1 MFFGPVVRTRTVSP
15 AFHAFDRRLERLVHD
30 SLLAGT
36 RRGLDLA
43 QDDKAW
49 TLSLDLPGLAK
60 EELNIGIE
68 GAVVRIESKPEAR
81 RQVRAAYELPQDIDA
96 AASSAKLENG
106 VLTLTLAKP
115 LPQSKATQLT
125 VN

>member
-1 MFFGPVVRTRTVSP
+1 MFFGPVVRTRAASP
-15 AFHAFDRRLERLVHD
+15 AFHAFDRRFERLVND
-30 SLLAGT
+30 AW
-36 RRGLDLA
+36 RGRSPSGLSVT

-68 GAVVRIESKPEAR
+68 GAVVRIESKPEAK

-96 AASSAKLENG
+96 AASSARLENG
-106 VLTLTLAKP
+106 VLTLTLAKQ
-115 LPQSKATQLT
+115 LPQSKATRLA

>member
-1 MFFGPVVRTRTVSP
+1 MYFGPLVRTRAFTP
-15 AFHAFDRRLERLVHD
+15 AFRSFDRRFERMAPDAWLGSVQ
-30 SLLAGT
+30 
-36 RRGLDLA
+36 RGLSIT

-60 EELNIGIE
+60 EELSIGIE
-68 GAVVRIESKPEAR
+68 GAVVRIESRPEAR
-81 RQVRAAYELPQDIDA
+81 RQVRVAYELPQDIDV

-106 VLTLTLAKP
+106 VLTLSLAKP
-115 LPQSKATQLT
+115 QPKATRLT